1 MFGKIFKFAED
12 NNCSDIHINVGNEP
26 IARQSGELKK
36 IPETKP
42 LTSNEVEAFIKKIL
56 NDQQYK
62 QFQENKEID
71 FSFTLGDNYR
81 YRVNVFKNSNGGAVA
96 LRPIKNKPK
105 SLDEINAPEVI
116 KELLQKRQ
124 GLIVVSGPTG
134 CGKSTTLA
142 AMIDYINENSAA
154 NIITI
159 EDPIEYIH
167 NSKKSLI
174 HQREIGAHSNSFS
187 NALRSSL
194 RQDPDILLVGEM
206 RDLET
211 ISLALTAAETGHL
224 VLTTLHTSSASNAIS
239 RIIDVFQHSEQ
250 QIVRTMLGNSLNG
263 VILQHLLPT
272 KEDKMAAAFEI
283 LIANPSIK
291 NLIREDKLP
300 QVNSM
305 MEIGKKHGMI
315 TFKESVTNMLNQGVI
330 DQKVAEEFLKK
341 F

>member
-1 MFGKIFKFAED
+1 MFKKIFKYAEE
-12 NNCSDIHINVGNEP
+12 NNCSDIHINVGNPP
-26 IARQSGELKK
+26 IARLAGELQK
-36 IPETKP
+36 IPNLNP
-42 LTSNEVEAFIKKIL
+42 LKFEEVEGFIKKIL
-56 NDQQYK
+56 NEK
-62 QFQENKEID
+62 QFKDYHNKKEID
-71 FSFTLGDNYR
+71 FSFAIGDKFR

-96 LRPIKNKPK
+96 LRPIKNNPK
-105 SLDEINAPEVI
+105 TLEDIKAPKIFE
-116 KELLQKRQ
+116 ELIEKRQ
-124 GLIVVSGPTG
+124 GLVIVSGPTG

-142 AMIDYINENSAA
+142 AMINHINNNSTA

-167 NSKKSLI
+167 SSKKSLI

-187 NALRSSL
+187 DALRSSL
-194 RQDPDILLVGEM
+194 RQDPDIILVGEM

-224 VLTTLHTSSASNAIS
+224 VLTTLHTSSAANAIS
-239 RIIDVFQHSEQ
+239 RIIDVFQESEQ

-263 VILQHLLPT
+263 VVLQHLLPT
-272 KEDKMAAAFEI
+272 KKGTMEAAFEV
-283 LIANPSIK
+283 LVANSSIK

-300 QVNSM
+300 QINSM

-315 TFKESVTNMLNQGVI
+315 TFKDSVQKMLEEGVI
-330 DQKVAEEFLKK
+330 EQETAAKFLKK